1 MSNYDI
7 IPEALEYYDKFKLKN
22 RSIIN
27 EIDRVELKE
36 NSNDIEDN
44 HIIFYNK
51 NNKII
56 KEAPY
61 EVMSIYDKENKIWIW
76 AWADCNL
83 YKNQTK
89 ICRKLLEYSLNIDI
103 REKNEE
109 SRDQLIFIKS
119 NFITSR
125 LYIESN
131 NQLDINIALACY
143 LSKSNF
149 IYKYQLNDN
158 PLIYYMIIK

>member
-131 NQLDINIALACY
+131 NQLDINIGLACY